1 MKAASLPG
9 RLVRSSQVCSS
20 ANVFR
25 AFPRQR
31 HGLQASVRHSSTISD
46 PPVAAP
52 QIDFAQMSRNN
63 SKNLHARVVPASPS
77 YFTGLPQFMDSLLK
91 LQALL
96 RKNETLP
103 VVKPGQAP
111 RVAWQTLESYRSSLG
126 EHVRTSKYQKVIQ
139 ILHRLNHIHPTLKTP
154 EVIAAIEAHRRT
166 IDPFANIARP
176 ITIDRFGRA
185 LGVGRRKSST
195 ARAWLVEGNGEI
207 LVNGKTLVEAFSR
220 VHDRE
225 SAIWALKATERIDKY
240 NVWALVEGGGTTG
253 QAEALTLGVTKAL
266 LAHEPLLKPALRR
279 GKRNL
284 PGNILLIV
292 RLFTNSLS
300 QLVVSRAIRERWRG
314 RRPATSRLGRCL
326 RGSRDSCGAV
336 AMYCIISVHSRNIE
350 FTIST

>member
-31 HGLQASVRHSSTISD
+31 HGLQASARHSSTISD
-46 PPVAAP
+46 PPVAAAP
-52 QIDFAQMSRNN
+52 PVDFAQMSRDGLPGNGQ
-63 SKNLHARVVPASPS
+63 LHARVVPASPS
-77 YFTGLPQFMDSLLK
+77 YFTGLPRFVDSLLK

-154 EVIAAIEAHRRT
+154 EVNAAIEAHRRS
-166 IDPFANIARP
+166 IDPFANKARP

-195 ARAWLVEGNGEI
+195 ARAWLVEGTGEV
-207 LVNGKTLVEAFSR
+207 LVNGKTLVDAFSR

-266 LAHEPLLKPALRR
+266 LAHEPSLKPALRR
-279 GKRNL
+279 AGCVTRDPRKVERKKHGHVKARKMPAWVKR
-284 PGNILLIV
+284 
-292 RLFTNSLS
+292 
-300 QLVVSRAIRERWRG
+300 
-314 RRPATSRLGRCL
+314 
-326 RGSRDSCGAV
+326 
-336 AMYCIISVHSRNIE
+336 
-350 FTIST
+350 

>member
-1 MKAASLPG
+1 M
-9 RLVRSSQVCSS
+9 
-20 ANVFR
+20 
-25 AFPRQR
+25 
-31 HGLQASVRHSSTISD
+31 D
-46 PPVAAP
+46 
-52 QIDFAQMSRNN
+52 
-63 SKNLHARVVPASPS
+63 NL
-77 YFTGLPQFMDSLLK
+77 LE

-111 RVAWQTLESYRSSLG
+111 RVAWLTLESYRSSLG

-154 EVIAAIEAHRRT
+154 EVNAAIEAHRRT
-166 IDPFANIARP
+166 IDPFANKARP

-195 ARAWLVEGNGEI
+195 ARVWLVEGNGEV

-225 SAIWALKATERIDKY
+225 STIWALKATERIDKY

-253 QAEALTLGVTKAL
+253 QAEALTLGVAKAL

-279 GKRNL
+279 GKQNL
-284 PGNILLIV
+284 PRSFWLLNDLLIIPYSGLYHT
-292 RLFTNSLS
+292 RSKK
-300 QLVVSRAIRERWRG
+300 G
-314 RRPATSRLGRCL
+314 RKEEARPCEGQEDARLGQEIVVGL
-326 RGSRDSCGAV
+326 LP
-336 AMYCIISVHSRNIE
+336 CIVLYLYTHEI
-350 FTIST
+350 

>member
-1 MKAASLPG
+1 MKQSRDMKYFAASAHVSKWRLEVDCPIYPPIQFPTPGWRFKMKAASLPG

-31 HGLQASVRHSSTISD
+31 HGLQASARHSSTISD

-52 QIDFAQMSRNN
+52 RIDFAQMSRNPDARQ
-63 SKNLHARVVPASPS
+63 LHGRVVPASPS
-77 YFTGLPQFMDSLLK
+77 YFTGLPQFMDNLLE
-91 LQALL
+91 LQTLL

-111 RVAWQTLESYRSSLG
+111 RVAWQTLESYRVTIG
-126 EHVRTSKYQKVIQ
+126 EHVRTSKYQKIIQ
-139 ILHRLNHIHPTLKTP
+139 ILNRLNHIHPTLKTP

-166 IDPFANIARP
+166 IDPFSNKAKP
-176 ITIDRFGRA
+176 ITIDKFGRA

-195 ARAWLVEGNGEI
+195 ARAWLVEGNGEV

-279 GKRNL
+279 AGCVTRDPRKVERKKTGHVKARKMPAWVKR
-284 PGNILLIV
+284 
-292 RLFTNSLS
+292 
-300 QLVVSRAIRERWRG
+300 
-314 RRPATSRLGRCL
+314 
-326 RGSRDSCGAV
+326 
-336 AMYCIISVHSRNIE
+336 
-350 FTIST
+350 

>member
-1 MKAASLPG
+1 M
-9 RLVRSSQVCSS
+9 
-20 ANVFR
+20 FR

-31 HGLQASVRHSSTISD
+31 HGLQASARHSSTITD
-46 PPVAAP
+46 PPVAAAP
-52 QIDFAQMSRNN
+52 QIDFAQMFRNGPEG
-63 SKNLHARVVPASPS
+63 LRARIVPASPS
-77 YFTGLPQFMDSLLK
+77 YFTGLPQFMDNLLELQSLL
-91 LQALL
+91 
-96 RKNETLP
+96 RRNETLP

-111 RVAWQTLESYRSSLG
+111 RVSWQTLEAYRSAIG

-154 EVIAAIEAHRRT
+154 EVNAAIEAHKRS
-166 IDPFANIARP
+166 IDPFANKARP

-279 GKRNL
+279 GKQNPPR
-284 PGNILLIV
+284 NILLIV
-292 RLFTNSLS
+292 QQFTNSYS
-300 QLVVSRAIRERWRG
+300 QLVVSLAIRERWKG
-314 RRPATSRLGRCL
+314 RRLAT
-326 RGSRDSCGAV
+326 
-336 AMYCIISVHSRNIE
+336 
-350 FTIST
+350 

>member
-20 ANVFR
+20 ANIFR

-31 HGLQASVRHSSTISD
+31 HGLQASARHSSTITDS
-46 PPVAAP
+46 PVAAP
-52 QIDFAQMSRNN
+52 QIDFAQMSKDRA
-63 SKNLHARVVPASPS
+63 LHQTQLRARVVPASPS
-77 YFTGLPQFMDSLLK
+77 YFTGLPQFMDNLLE

-111 RVAWQTLESYRSSLG
+111 RVAWLTLESYRSSLG

-154 EVIAAIEAHRRT
+154 EVNAAIEAHRRT
-166 IDPFANIARP
+166 IDPFANKARP

-195 ARAWLVEGNGEI
+195 ARVWLVEGNGEV

-225 SAIWALKATERIDKY
+225 STIWALKATERIDKY

-253 QAEALTLGVTKAL
+253 QAEALILGVAKAL

-279 GKRNL
+279 GKQNL
-284 PGNILLIV
+284 PRSFWLLNDLLIIPYSGLYHT
-292 RLFTNSLS
+292 RSKK
-300 QLVVSRAIRERWRG
+300 G
-314 RRPATSRLGRCL
+314 RKEEARPCEGQEDARLGQEIVVGL
-326 RGSRDSCGAV
+326 LP
-336 AMYCIISVHSRNIE
+336 CIVLYLYTHEI
-350 FTIST
+350 

>member
-9 RLVRSSQVCSS
+9 RLMRSSQVCSS

-31 HGLQASVRHSSTISD
+31 HGLQASARYSSTISD

-52 QIDFAQMSRNN
+52 QIDFAEMSKGGL
-63 SKNLHARVVPASPS
+63 SDPAQLHGRVVPASPS
-77 YFTGLPQFMDSLLK
+77 YFTGVPQFMDSLLK
-91 LQALL
+91 LQDLL
-96 RKNETLP
+96 RRNETLP
-103 VVKPGQAP
+103 IVKPGQAP
-111 RVAWQTLESYRSSLG
+111 RVSLQTLESYRSSLG

-139 ILHRLNHIHPTLKTP
+139 ILNRLNHIHPTLKTP
-154 EVIAAIEAHRRT
+154 EVIEAIEAHRRT

-176 ITIDRFGRA
+176 ITIDKFGRA
-185 LGVGRRKSST
+185 LGVGKRKSST
-195 ARAWLVEGNGEI
+195 ARVWLVEGNGEV

-253 QAEALTLGVTKAL
+253 QAEAVTLGVTKAL

-279 GKRNL
+279 AGCVTRDPRKVERKKTGHVKARKMPTWVKR
-284 PGNILLIV
+284 
-292 RLFTNSLS
+292 
-300 QLVVSRAIRERWRG
+300 
-314 RRPATSRLGRCL
+314 
-326 RGSRDSCGAV
+326 
-336 AMYCIISVHSRNIE
+336 
-350 FTIST
+350 

>member
-20 ANVFR
+20 ANVFKT
-25 AFPRQR
+25 FPQQR
-31 HGLQASVRHSSTISD
+31 LGLQAAVRHSSTISD

-52 QIDFAQMSRNN
+52 QIDFEQVSKDGFNGARNN
-63 SKNLHARVVPASPS
+63 HARVVPASPS
-77 YFTGLPQFMDSLLK
+77 YFTGLPQFVDSLLK
-91 LQALL
+91 LQTLL

-166 IDPFANIARP
+166 IDPFANIAKP

-195 ARAWLVEGNGEI
+195 ARAWLVEGTGEV
-207 LVNGKTLVEAFSR
+207 LVNGKTLVDAFSR

-225 SAIWALKATERIDKY
+225 SAIWPLKATGRVDKY

-266 LAHEPLLKPALRR
+266 LAHEPLLKPALR
-279 GKRNL
+279 L
-284 PGNILLIV
+284 SLIH
-292 RLFTNSLS
+292 
-300 QLVVSRAIRERWRG
+300 I
-314 RRPATSRLGRCL
+314 
-326 RGSRDSCGAV
+326 
-336 AMYCIISVHSRNIE
+336 
-350 FTIST
+350 

>member
-9 RLVRSSQVCSS
+9 RLMRSSQVVCSS

-31 HGLQASVRHSSTISD
+31 HGLQAAARHSSTIAD

-52 QIDFAQMSRNN
+52 QIDFAEVAKDGLPQAG
-63 SKNLHARVVPASPS
+63 KFHARVVPTSPS
-77 YFTGLPQFMDSLLK
+77 YFTGVPQFMDSLLK

-154 EVIAAIEAHRRT
+154 EVVAAIEAHRRT
-166 IDPFANIARP
+166 IDPFANTAKP

-185 LGVGRRKSST
+185 LGVGRRKSSS
-195 ARAWLVEGNGEI
+195 ARAWVVEGNGEV
-207 LVNGKTLVEAFSR
+207 LVNGKTLVDAFSR

-225 SAIWALKATERIDKY
+225 SAIWALKATERLDKY

-253 QAEALTLGVTKAL
+253 QAEALTLGVAKAL

-279 GKRNL
+279 AGCITRDPRKVERKKHGHVKARKM
-284 PGNILLIV
+284 PAWV
-292 RLFTNSLS
+292 R
-300 QLVVSRAIRERWRG
+300 R
-314 RRPATSRLGRCL
+314 
-326 RGSRDSCGAV
+326 
-336 AMYCIISVHSRNIE
+336 
-350 FTIST
+350 